1 VVGLCIYRLTLHPL
15 AKYPGPLL
23 SKITDWSIVFQASSG
38 DRHLETWKEHNEYGS
53 VVRIGPN
60 VLSFNTA
67 TALKAIYS
75 GRKGNVRKSDWYR
88 TIDAGSKAFS
98 LHSEIDKS
106 RHAFRRRVIDQA
118 FSDSAVGRAESLIL
132 KNVKVWVDSLGPDAG
147 EWSEQRDMKD
157 WCNWL
162 SFDMMG
168 DLTFGRGFGCV
179 EKGEHRFVP
188 EVVMEATKFV
198 YVVRPA

>member
-1 VVGLCIYRLTLHPL
+1 MADLSTWLPVDSIFHSLTVC
-15 AKYPGPLL
+15 PG
-23 SKITDWSIVFQASSG
+23 SI
-38 DRHLETWKEHNEYGS
+38 
-53 VVRIGPN
+53 VRIGPN
-60 VLSFNTA
+60 ALSFNTV

-75 GRKGNVRKSDWYR
+75 SRKSNVRKSDWYR

-98 LHSEIDKS
+98 LHSEIDKA

-118 FSDSAVGRAESLIL
+118 FSDSAVGRAEELVL
-132 KNVKVWVDSLGPDAG
+132 NNVQTWVERLGPDG
-147 EWSEQRDMKD
+147 DKRGWSEARDMKD

-179 EKGEHRFVP
+179 EKGQHRSVP
-188 EVVMEATKFV
+188 EVVMEATKFI
-198 YVVRPA
+198 YVVRLYSLIRQGTIQNTRTGKAVD